1 MGSSVQRRQMARS
14 LHRNTRPRQR
24 RRYSLSNPKR
34 NSSNTI
40 TTAGR
45 DDRKKEGAM
54 GRKKKRKDKGAL
66 KYLSVKNRKKV
77 KALIREL
84 GLEFISVEKVE
95 EDRHQT

>member
-1 MGSSVQRRQMARS
+1 MRS
-14 LHRNTRPRQR
+14 
-24 RRYSLSNPKR
+24 
-34 NSSNTI
+34 TI

-66 KYLSVKNRKKV
+66 EYVSVKNKKKV

-84 GLEFISVEKVE
+84 GLELVSVERIL
-95 EDRHQT
+95 DDCYDPGN